1 MAFVGPK
8 TQLQFHRAVNMSLVL
23 PIDATPSAAGP
34 VPPPQARSRGPTR
47 GATTALR
54 RRVGTPPEL
63 LLHPPPLFWTFHS
76 ISHRSCSC
84 GPFVCA
90 FRAIQRS
97 HFSKPTSI
105 LVSYLLRL
113 LPFFVP
119 LSLLG
124 LLMIEQNSL
133 IVLDC
138 RVRTGA
144 HSKWLRTP
152 RGQSKSHQRVNTHT

>member
-1 MAFVGPK
+1 MAFVGLK
-8 TQLQFHRAVNMSLVL
+8 THLQLHRAINTSLVL

-47 GATTALR
+47 GAATALR
-54 RRVGTPPEL
+54 GRVGTPAEL

-84 GPFVCA
+84 GPVVCA
-90 FRAIQRS
+90 FRAIRRS

-119 LSLLG
+119 LSLSLSSACWWSNKTAWSSLIAVWG
-124 LLMIEQNSL
+124 QGALLMAKNAT
-133 IVLDC
+133 
-138 RVRTGA
+138 R
-144 HSKWLRTP
+144 SK
-152 RGQSKSHQRVNTHT
+152 